1 MNPEKVLD
9 WREALIR
16 LSDQYFFDLVRL
28 YLGAIKTPFN
38 KQKLIAELSAFLR
51 KKENRERIFLAL
63 DDVDKLVLSAVSE
76 MPSPTQQK
84 IVALF
89 SGFLSFPEIYERI
102 LNLEERLLMY
112 RKGDSGNREYALN
125 PLLEDDLAP
134 LLGVAILA
142 KPETSGDP
150 VSAPVRVD
158 DLTLAAL
165 YGFFIQNEEAVKN
178 DGTLRKKTLS
188 DLEAAFPQFGGS
200 SGAIPLLISAFM
212 NLGLLVRENGL
223 LKPERGRWE
232 AFARQENAARLAWL
246 VAAAGGHAIREILL
260 ARAQTFTD
268 FFFALDPRARYSRHS
283 VHRMSVLFSEKSGKS
298 RTTRSHGRFAAMLLE
313 QSEEIAQQTHGAHP
327 VEAALCFGALVET
340 EGFLC
345 RNSSLSERPQGSAAQ
360 PFLVVSPSLSVTL
373 MPGFTLASLLPLVS
387 FMEVRDVQIA
397 GQFEITRKSCMAAF
411 SRGQSAQEMIALLE
425 AHSSRPIPQNVV
437 FSINDWF
444 RSYSAFSLYRGFVMY
459 VEKSRR
465 VAFEK
470 NSSFSSLIRKEL
482 APGVYLLDAEEYE
495 DIAAA
500 FSDAGYEAAPAVSA
514 VPVVRD
520 SIPLPTLRLPPA
532 LAGAGGSGAG
542 DAGAGD
548 VAQAS
553 NENALTGAG
562 WQELR
567 AALFASLDALALP
580 HDIHE
585 VLASRIDRKI
595 IITESQLVAESIRIE
610 KVEARG
616 MDFLGKV
623 RIAEYA
629 ISAGSLLEIELEE
642 GEGSRYVLGKPLST
656 EKKTGDVLLRLITE
670 PDGLSLQI
678 SLGKALLVRRIRG
691 SIFSELPAGR
701 I

>member
-1 MNPEKVLD
+1 
-9 WREALIR
+9 
-16 LSDQYFFDLVRL
+16 
-28 YLGAIKTPFN
+28 
-38 KQKLIAELSAFLR
+38 
-51 KKENRERIFLAL
+51 
-63 DDVDKLVLSAVSE
+63 
-76 MPSPTQQK
+76 
-84 IVALF
+84 
-89 SGFLSFPEIYERI
+89 
-102 LNLEERLLMY
+102 
-112 RKGDSGNREYALN
+112 
-125 PLLEDDLAP
+125 
-134 LLGVAILA
+134 
-142 KPETSGDP
+142 
-150 VSAPVRVD
+150 
-158 DLTLAAL
+158 
-165 YGFFIQNEEAVKN
+165 
-178 DGTLRKKTLS
+178 
-188 DLEAAFPQFGGS
+188 
-200 SGAIPLLISAFM
+200 
-212 NLGLLVRENGL
+212 
-223 LKPERGRWE
+223 
-232 AFARQENAARLAWL
+232 
-246 VAAAGGHAIREILL
+246 
-260 ARAQTFTD
+260 
-268 FFFALDPRARYSRHS
+268 
-283 VHRMSVLFSEKSGKS
+283 
-298 RTTRSHGRFAAMLLE
+298 
-313 QSEEIAQQTHGAHP
+313 
-327 VEAALCFGALVET
+327 
-340 EGFLC
+340 
-345 RNSSLSERPQGSAAQ
+345 
-360 PFLVVSPSLSVTL
+360 

-459 VEKSRR
+459 VEESRR

-470 NSSFSSLIRKEL
+470 NSSLSSLIRKEL